1 MSRIFKLTDARTV
14 EEVGISKTR
23 WLVDR
28 ELGATKM
35 MAVLYEYEPNL
46 KMNKLHYH
54 ANRESAYFILEGEAK
69 IHLNGNEYN
78 VGPGNFVYL
87 SPKDIH
93 GVVGT
98 GNEGLKYLEF
108 WAPLESDVVY
118 INE

>member
-1 MSRIFKLTDARTV
+1 MSKIFKLTEARTV
-14 EEVGISKTR
+14 ETVGVSKTR

-46 KMNKLHYH
+46 EMKKLHYH
-54 ANRESAYFILEGEAK
+54 VNRESAYLILEGEAK
-69 IHLNGNEYN
+69 IHINGKEHI

-98 GNEGLKYLEF
+98 GRAGLKYLEF
-108 WAPLESDVVY
+108 WSPMESDVVY